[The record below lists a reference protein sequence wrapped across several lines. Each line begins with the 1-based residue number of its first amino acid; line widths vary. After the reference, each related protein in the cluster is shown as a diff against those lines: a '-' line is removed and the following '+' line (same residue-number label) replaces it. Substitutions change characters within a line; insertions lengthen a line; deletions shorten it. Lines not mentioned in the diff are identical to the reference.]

1 MLNLEG
7 ASNYRFSSNSSP
19 IDKMERNFSRRVTFC
34 SYWLKTATNL
44 KNKIGLGLVI
54 HFEGTL
60 CYTEY
65 ETWFILNIL
74 GENR

>member
-7 ASNYRFSSNSSP
+7 ASNYQFPSNSSR

-44 KNKIGLGLVI
+44 KNKIGLGLAI
-54 HFEGTL
+54 HF
-60 CYTEY
+60 
-65 ETWFILNIL
+65 
-74 GENR
+74 